1 MFKWIR
7 GQLVGKGTNSEV
19 YLGMNAAN
27 GEILA
32 AKQVEIPQTAN
43 VRNNSQHT
51 LALKRLMRES
61 EILKDLDHPNIVEYL
76 GFEETSMVLSM

>member
-19 YLGMNAAN
+19 YLGMNAVN
-27 GEILA
+27 GELLA
-32 AKQVEIPQTAN
+32 AKQVETPQTAD
-43 VRNNSQHT
+43 VRSNSQHT

-61 EILKDLDHPNIVEYL
+61 EIIKDLDHQNIVEYL
-76 GFEETSMVLSM
+76 GFEETPTVFSM